1 MKSTNP
7 RKKLL
12 SDYSSQDELSLKRP
26 INAEKDRRS
35 RKPSIY
41 DEMDDEEED
50 DFVNQL
56 DDDINSYDDEED
68 EDNY

>member
-26 INAEKDRRS
+26 ISAEKDRRS

-41 DEMDDEEED
+41 DELDDEED

-56 DDDINSYDDEED
+56 DDDYNNYDDEED